1 MLRPSGKWSLFFDL
15 DGTIMQSV
23 DDVDPQILAAF
34 HTLRRSGHR
43 VILATGRAPASI
55 PIEYIRSTDAAITLT
70 GALITEG
77 SNTLFQALLSD
88 SYILSMAEFCE
99 KRHIPIFLENARH
112 FCSFGEKEYFI
123 GMDANFYDTATM
135 HLYSSLEL
143 TECGESFIKAAI
155 STRSYKLMLK
165 AGWQLPEGLQT
176 YWAGD
181 CVDVVP
187 TGTGKGSSALKV
199 LEHFSLDSHRT
210 ICFGD
215 SDNDVELFKACALRV
230 SVGQRSLALTECAN
244 FIAGS
249 VEEKG
254 VFNALY
260 TLGFI

>member
-55 PIEYIRSTDAAITLT
+55 PIEYIKNTDAAITLT
-70 GALITEG
+70 GALITDG
-77 SNTLFQALLSD
+77 SNTLFHAHLSD
-88 SYILSMAEFCE
+88 SYILSITEFCE
-99 KRHIPIFLENARH
+99 KWHIPIFLENARH
-112 FCSFGEKEYFI
+112 FCTFGEKEYFV
-123 GMDANFYDTATM
+123 GMDAQFFDTATM

-155 STRSYKLMLK
+155 STHSYNLMQE
-165 AGWQLPEGLQT
+165 AGWQLPEGLQA
-176 YWAGD
+176 YLSGD
-181 CVDVVP
+181 CIDVVP
-187 TGTGKGSSALKV
+187 AGVGKGSSALKV

-215 SDNDVELFKACALRV
+215 SDNDVELFKVCAIRV
-230 SVGQRSLALTECAN
+230 SVSQRSRALTECSN
-244 FIAGS
+244 FITGS
-249 VEEKG
+249 VEEGG
-254 VFNALY
+254 VINALS